1 VQQGVVDGSD
11 EVLKGSG
18 GTGGRGENVFNTS
31 ELKEL
36 LGNGSAD
43 NTSTSGG
50 GDQSDSDG
58 TALASDLDGDG
69 MDVTDLVTPIASSD
83 WDQGEL
89 SSNEGTLDGN
99 LDFLGELDT
108 ETDVTVLITDGN
120 DGLESGSL
128 TGLGLLL
135 NGHDLHGLVRE
146 LSVVAGEEQVNNL
159 GLLNGD
165 GVSVDLLE

>member
-1 VQQGVVDGSD
+1 
-11 EVLKGSG
+11 
-18 GTGGRGENVFNTS
+18 
-31 ELKEL
+31 
-36 LGNGSAD
+36 
-43 NTSTSGG
+43 
-50 GDQSDSDG
+50 
-58 TALASDLDGDG
+58 

-135 NGHDLHGLVRE
+135 DGHDLHGLVRE
-146 LSVVAGEEQVNNL
+146 LSLGSLEEDINDL

-165 GVSVDLLE
+165 GVSVDLLKGLDVVVLDESAKLGQGSPLLVVTSATSGAATGAISATATSTATTTTSITESASLGTTTFAFHLSI